1 MGLLPVDLV
10 HHRGERGRLARA
22 GRPGHEHETAWPHRQ
37 LAKRRRKA
45 ELLERAQLL
54 GDVPEGRGER
64 AALEVDVHA
73 EAREAGHAVR
83 EVELAVDLELLL
95 LLGREDAIEEVP
107 RRVRHDLLL
116 VRERHEIAVDT
127 HGRRRPGNE
136 VEVGRT
142 RLDGAAEQ
150 VVDGGRRSVHGHF
163 AYRQGQETA

>member
-1 MGLLPVDLV
+1 MRLLPVDLV
-10 HHRGERGRLARA
+10 DHRGERGRLTRA
-22 GRPGHEHETAWPHRQ
+22 GRPGDEHETARPHRQ

-54 GDVPEGRGER
+54 GDVPERRGER
-64 AALEVDVHA
+64 VSLEVDVHA
-73 EAREAGHAVR
+73 EAREAGDAVR

-95 LLGREDAIEEVP
+95 LLGREDAVEEVP

-136 VEVGRT
+136 VEIGRT

-150 VVDGGRRSVHGHF
+150 VVDGGRRSVHGHL
-163 AYRQGQETA
+163 AYRQGQEPA